1 MNPAELNLN
10 PLSQIDPVVM
20 VAVAFIVIVTYVLL
34 RRVFV
39 LPYMHAMEAREDL
52 FETAR
57 SQFREVDRLTVESQA
72 ACETAIAQA
81 TAQAEDLR
89 AEAQER
95 AAAYRSERVAE
106 ASRQASEM
114 LETGRA
120 KIEAERAEQMSGV
133 RSQAVECVTA
143 ACTQLVGSVSADT
156 VENAVDR
163 LLERKTR

>member
-1 MNPAELNLN
+1 MSPDELN
-10 PLSQIDPVVM
+10 PLTQIRPVVI
-20 VAVAFIVIVTYVLL
+20 VAVALIVIATYWLL

-39 LPYMHAMEAREDL
+39 LPYMRVMETREDL

-72 ACETAIAQA
+72 ECEAMIAQA
-81 TAQAEDLR
+81 TTEAEDLR
-89 AEAQER
+89 AEAHER

-120 KIEAERAEQMSGV
+120 KIEAERADEMSGV
-133 RSQAVECVTA
+133 RLQAVECVSV
-143 ACTQLVGSVSADT
+143 ACTQLVGSVTTET

-163 LLERKTR
+163 LLERKAL

>member
-20 VAVAFIVIVTYVLL
+20 IAVVLVIIVTYVVL

-39 LPYMHAMEAREDL
+39 LPYMHAMEAREGL

-72 ACETAIAQA
+72 ACEAAIAQA

-89 AEAQER
+89 SEAQER

-120 KIEAERAEQMSGV
+120 KIEAERTEEMSGV
-133 RSQAVECVTA
+133 RSQAVECVSV
-143 ACTQLVGSVSADT
+143 ACTQLVGSVTTET

-163 LLERKTR
+163 LLERKSR